1 MTSDLNPHLILQ
13 LTERVGELQGQ
24 IGSMTMQLE
33 HGAKKFDEIGDKVDH
48 LQARQNEIVQKME
61 LIVAAVA
68 DMKPKV
74 AKLMVFMGRVGSI
87 LAVASAVMFG
97 VLSLITAS
105 LSYVWDTAKAYIASH
120 FH

>member
-1 MTSDLNPHLILQ
+1 MNPHLILQ

-48 LQARQNEIVQKME
+48 LQARQNEIVQRME

-68 DMKPKV
+68 DMKPK
-74 AKLMVFMGRVGSI
+74 GNC
-87 LAVASAVMFG
+87 
-97 VLSLITAS
+97 
-105 LSYVWDTAKAYIASH
+105 
-120 FH
+120 